1 MSRSADTSKKPD
13 NVISV
18 SRLGLRFPVEIALS
32 ATCETFSSS
41 RPTPFSRSPAFASSR
56 VLVSELLH
64 GHDLAFT
71 DRDQGGGVQSGALT
85 KLSLALALL
94 VAPSFTL
101 ADAGADIASGSA
113 SNGRIVFQSSRDGDY
128 DIYAMNPDGTGL
140 TELTHND
147 FEDSSPVPSPDGR
160 LIAFHSHD
168 GFTLINA
175 DGSGRRLLEGCGG
188 TDTTWS
194 PGLDPARLPSRG
206 RLRHRS
212 RGRRRRYRHVQASG
226 PAGASSPLVAGRA
239 HDRVRG
245 RRSLRRSGRGRHAPT
260 TRPPQ
265 ARHVQPALLVAGFAA
280 ARLRRVNRLE
290 LPGRPVHDP
299 CRRLRRAPPGA
310 AHCRTAAVH
319 WSPRAR

>member
-1 MSRSADTSKKPD
+1 M
-13 NVISV
+13 

-113 SNGRIVFQSSRDGDY
+113 SSGRIVFQSSRDGDY

-147 FEDSSPVPSPDGR
+147 FEDSSPVPSPDGT

-175 DGSGRRLLEGCGG
+175 DGSGSRLLEGCGG

-194 PGLDPARLPSRG
+194 PDSTRLVCEVEVDYDTGLAVVDVATGTSRLLARRGKQPAG
-206 RLRHRS
+206 RRTGARS
-212 RGRRRRYRHVQASG
+212 RTWTEVSTSSRPRAARADDSAA
-226 PAGASSPLVAGRA
+226 AGSN
-239 HDRVRG
+239 
-245 RRSLRRSGRGRHAPT
+245 
-260 TRPPQ
+260 
-265 ARHVQPALLVAGFAA
+265 VQPALLVAGFAA
-280 ARLRRVNRLE
+280 ARLRRVSRLE

-299 CRRLRRAPPGA
+299 CRRLRRASPGA
-310 AHCRTAAVH
+310 ARWRPAPVY
-319 WSPRAR
+319 WSPRIADRVPEGVAP